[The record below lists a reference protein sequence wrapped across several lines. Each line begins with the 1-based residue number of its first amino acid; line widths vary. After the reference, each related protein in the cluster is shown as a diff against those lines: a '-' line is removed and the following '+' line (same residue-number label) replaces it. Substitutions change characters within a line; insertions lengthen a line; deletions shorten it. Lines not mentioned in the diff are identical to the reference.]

1 MNQWLLAALVSI
13 GLFFGY
19 QHYQDSQIDPLYR
32 SPYLMVYGRDSCGF
46 TQQMMSKLK
55 AAGVSFEVQSVDDQ
69 QVVKQLHARMDSSGI
84 DTRRYLLSVV
94 DLNNHLET
102 RPDNAELI
110 TDARALAL

>member
-1 MNQWLLAALVSI
+1 MSQWFLVVLVSI

-32 SPYLMVYGRDSCGF
+32 APYLVVYGRDSCGV
-46 TQQMMSKLK
+46 TQQTMRKLK
-55 AAGVSFEVQSVDDQ
+55 AAGVSFEFQSVDDQ

-84 DTRRYLLSVV
+84 DTRRYLLPVG

-110 TDARALAL
+110 TDAPPLAL

>member
-1 MNQWLLAALVSI
+1 MVLAALVSI
-13 GLFFGY
+13 GLFYGY
-19 QHYQDSQIDPLYR
+19 QHYQDSQINPLHH
-32 SPYLMVYGRDSCGF
+32 SPYLVVYGRDSCGY
-46 TQQMMSKLK
+46 TQQTKRKLK
-55 AAGVSFEVQSVDDQ
+55 AAGVSFEFQSVDDQ
-69 QVVKQLHARMDSSGI
+69 QIAKQLHARMDSSGI

>member
-32 SPYLMVYGRDSCGF
+32 SPYLVVYGRDSCGC
-46 TQQMMSKLK
+46 TQQTRRKLK
-55 AAGVSFEVQSVDDQ
+55 AVSVSFEFQNVDDQ

-84 DTRRYLLSVV
+84 NTRRYLLPVV
-94 DLNNHLET
+94 DLNNHFET